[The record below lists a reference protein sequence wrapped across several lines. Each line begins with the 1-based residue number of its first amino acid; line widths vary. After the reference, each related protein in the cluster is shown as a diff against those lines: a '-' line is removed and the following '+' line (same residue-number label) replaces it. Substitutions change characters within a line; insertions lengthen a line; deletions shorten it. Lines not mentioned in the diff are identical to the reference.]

1 MKVYH
6 VLVLYLHHVR
16 YIATGQVVLLTDD
29 AGIVVGNRHRVGRV
43 LIVNITFEQHYVFIV
58 DAVAI
63 VQVGKIVKAVLYRL
77 CHMPGFIVGAL
88 HQLRTHGFGVIEK
101 HVHWPCGQFI
111 HPQRHI
117 HIRLRPVRQEQN
129 AHTRSAAYKY
139 RIDIIPY
146 IVGYIC
152 DFSPFDSKHVQVGLA
167 VLYRGEHQ
175 LVIVL
180 GKGHTQHTVKTFVR
194 YHIVFFPVIQAVI
207 YTQLCF

>member
-29 AGIVVGNRHRVGRV
+29 AGIVVGDRHRICRV
-43 LIVNITFEQHYVFIV
+43 LIVNIPLEQHYVFIV

-63 VQVGKIVKAVLYRL
+63 VQVGKIIKAILNRL
-77 CHMPGFIVGAL
+77 CHMPGLIVGAL

-101 HVHWPCGQFI
+101 HVHWPRRQFI

-117 HIRLRPVRQEQN
+117 HIRLRPVRQEQY
-129 AHTRSAAYKY
+129 AGARSAAYKY
-139 RIDIIPY
+139 RVHIIPY
-146 IVGYIC
+146 VIGDVGY
-152 DFSPFDSKHVQVGLA
+152 FSPLYRKHVQVCLA
-167 VLYRGEHQ
+167 VLYCREHQ
-175 LVIVL
+175 FVIVL